1 MRQIKETIAQLT
13 TRTKYGVARCLKTVV
28 SVYANFA
35 KQSYAETQC
44 SCTSCT
50 VRFLRSVRLAFGLLT
65 TVVQRPLKAAF
76 FVFMTVIMGY
86 AQAQFNVEI
95 TDVGTH
101 LYPIVISNFSDEKN
115 FDTSLT
121 AIVRTDLVNSGRFR
135 VLDAGSTVI
144 PEEASAILVNWR
156 SKGANGLVTG
166 SITTLGNQTYEARF
180 RLYDVNQ
187 GKSLGGLALTFDAS
201 QVRLT
206 GHKIADA
213 IYQMIFNEPGVF
225 STRLSYV
232 VRSGK
237 RSQLVIADADG
248 ANPQIALTSHE
259 PIISPAWSPDGRK
272 IAYVSF
278 ETRKPVVYVHDLPTG
293 ERKIASNVKGSNS
306 APAWSADGK
315 YLALALSRDGNT
327 QIYRATVE
335 GQQLQRLSASNG
347 IDTEPQFST
356 DGQWIYFTSDRGG
369 APQIYRMSAQT
380 GERQQAATRI
390 TFKGSYNTSPRI
402 SPDGKLLAYIS
413 RQAGGQKLMIQDLSN
428 GQVMP
433 ISHTNFDETPSFAA
447 NGQYILY
454 ASRIKGRRVLVVSSI
469 DGQSQHVLSM
479 QSGDVREPAWGP
491 LAK

>member
-1 MRQIKETIAQLT
+1 MRQIKAT
-13 TRTKYGVARCLKTVV
+13 
-28 SVYANFA
+28 
-35 KQSYAETQC
+35 
-44 SCTSCT
+44 
-50 VRFLRSVRLAFGLLT
+50 
-65 TVVQRPLKAAF
+65 F

-86 AQAQFNVEI
+86 AHAQFNVEI

-101 LYPIVISNFSDEKN
+101 LYPIVISNFTAENSLDA
-115 FDTSLT
+115 SLT
-121 AIVRTDLVNSGRFR
+121 AIVRADLVNSGRFR
-135 VLDAGSTVI
+135 VLDAGNTVI
-144 PEEASAILVNWR
+144 PEDATSSLADWR
-156 SKGANGLVTG
+156 HKGAKGLVSG
-166 SITTLGNQTYEARF
+166 SVSTLGNQTFEARF
-180 RLYDVNQ
+180 RLFDVAQ

-201 QVRLT
+201 QLRLT

-213 IYQMIFNEPGVF
+213 IYQMIFNEPGIF

-248 ANPQIALTSHE
+248 ANPQIALTSNE
-259 PIISPAWSPDGRK
+259 PIISPAWSADGRK

-293 ERKIASNVKGSNS
+293 KRTIASNVKGSNS

-327 QIYRATVE
+327 QIYRATAE

-356 DGQWIYFTSDRGG
+356 DGKWIYFTSDRGG
-369 APQIYRMSAQT
+369 SPQIYRMSAET
-380 GERQQAATRI
+380 GERQQGATRI

-402 SPDGKLLAYIS
+402 SPDGKSLAFIS
-413 RQAGGQKLMIQDLSN
+413 RQPGGQRLMIQDLSN
-428 GQVMP
+428 GQVNP

-454 ASRIKGRRVLVVSSI
+454 ASRIKGRRVLVVSSV